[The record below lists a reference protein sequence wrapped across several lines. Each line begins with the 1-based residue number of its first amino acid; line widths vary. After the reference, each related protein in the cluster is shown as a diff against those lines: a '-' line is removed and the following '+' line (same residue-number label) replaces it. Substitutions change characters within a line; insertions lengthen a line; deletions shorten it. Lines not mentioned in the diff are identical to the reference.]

1 MIMSFNGF
9 KAQTSPKENALKSF
23 SIASGWANPISLFAN
38 KDDSSASYF
47 FDFTSKIDSLK
58 FFKLHIKSSLNYE
71 KPILLMQNLLIS
83 IGNGKILK
91 QKERKFKWGVGK
103 DAYFKMNL
111 RRFKISKGSRSLWE
125 SELYGFGVQC
135 YTFYDRYLINDWW
148 LNVSCY
154 LNLGLNQTFITSST
168 NNNSAQEVWAF
179 KLGANQLLNLGL
191 KKTF

>member
-1 MIMSFNGF
+1 MSFNGF

-135 YTFYDRYLINDWW
+135 YTFYDKYLINDWW

-179 KLGANQLLNLGL
+179 KLGADQLLNLGL

>member
-1 MIMSFNGF
+1 MSFNGF

-135 YTFYDRYLINDWW
+135 YTFYDKYLINDWW

>member
-1 MIMSFNGF
+1 MHFNGVQ
-9 KAQTSPKENALKSF
+9 AQTNPKESSLKSYGV
-23 SIASGWANPISLFAN
+23 ASGWANPISLFTN
-38 KDDSSASYF
+38 EDDSSASYF

-71 KPILLMQNLLIS
+71 KPILLMQKLIIS
-83 IGNGKILK
+83 LGNGKILK
-91 QKERKFKWGVGK
+91 FKEKKFNWGIGK

-125 SELYGFGVQC
+125 SELYGFGIQC
-135 YTFYDRYLINDWW
+135 YTFYDRFIKNDWW

-154 LNLGLNQTFITSST
+154 LNLGLNQTFLSSST
-168 NNNSAQEVWAF
+168 NNSSAQEVWAF
-179 KLGANQLLNLGL
+179 RLGANQLLNFGL

>member
-1 MIMSFNGF
+1 MSFNGF
-9 KAQTSPKENALKSF
+9 KAQTSSKENTLKYY
-23 SIASGWANPISLFAN
+23 SIAFGWANPISLFAN

-83 IGNGKILK
+83 IGNGRILK
-91 QKERKFKWGVGK
+91 QKERKFNWGIGK

-135 YTFYDRYLINDWW
+135 YTFYDKYLINDWW

>member
-1 MIMSFNGF
+1 MSFNGF

-23 SIASGWANPISLFAN
+23 SIASGWANPISLFSN

-91 QKERKFKWGVGK
+91 QKERKFKWGDGK

-135 YTFYDRYLINDWW
+135 YTFYDKYLINDWW

-154 LNLGLNQTFITSST
+154 INLGLNQTFITSST

>member
-1 MIMSFNGF
+1 MRFNGAQ
-9 KAQTSPKENALKSF
+9 AQTNIKENNS
-23 SIASGWANPISLFAN
+23 SPYSVSSGWANPVSLFTN
-38 KDDSSASYF
+38 ESDSSISYF
-47 FDFTSKIDSLK
+47 IDFTSKIDSLR
-58 FFKLHIKSSLNYE
+58 FFKFHMKSSLNYNT
-71 KPILLMQNLLIS
+71 PILLMQNFLIS

-91 QKERKFKWGVGK
+91 KKEKTFNWGIGK

-111 RRFKISKGSRSLWE
+111 RRFKISKGSRTLWE
-125 SELYGFGVQC
+125 SELYGFGIQC

-179 KLGANQLLNLGL
+179 RLGANQLLNLGL

>member
-135 YTFYDRYLINDWW
+135 YTFYDKYLINDWW

>member
-1 MIMSFNGF
+1 MRFNGAQ
-9 KAQTSPKENALKSF
+9 AQTNIKENNS
-23 SIASGWANPISLFAN
+23 SPYSVSSGWANPVSLFTN
-38 KDDSSASYF
+38 ESDSSISYF
-47 FDFTSKIDSLK
+47 IDFTSKIDSLR
-58 FFKLHIKSSLNYE
+58 FFKFHMKSSLNYNT
-71 KPILLMQNLLIS
+71 PILLMQNFLIS

-91 QKERKFKWGVGK
+91 KKEKTFNWGIGK

-111 RRFKISKGSRSLWE
+111 RRFKISKGSRTLWE
-125 SELYGFGVQC
+125 SELYGFGIQC

-168 NNNSAQEVWAF
+168 NNNSAQAVWAF
-179 KLGANQLLNLGL
+179 RLGANQLLNLGL